1 MKNKMKKSIYIA
13 GVLAFA
19 LVGMSFMTNK
29 TVRTYNTEV
38 IDSVYKTELSELT
51 QEEKQD
57 AFEYFAAT
65 GDCSFKGIKLYGK
78 VQFVTSFPDIKIQYV
93 TSFPDIK
100 VKNVTSF
107 PDDCGEWQTVT
118 SFPDF
123 KVQVVTSFPDLK
135 VQMVESFP
143 GMN

>member
-1 MKNKMKKSIYIA
+1 MKKSIYIA
-13 GVLAFA
+13 GAFVFA
-19 LVGMSFMTNK
+19 LVGMSFVSQKAERQYQMEEMT
-29 TVRTYNTEV
+29 
-38 IDSVYKTELSELT
+38 SVYKTSISELT

-57 AFEYFAAT
+57 AFEYYAST
-65 GDCSFKGIKLYGK
+65 GDCTFKGIKLYGK

-143 GMN
+143 GMK

>member
-1 MKNKMKKSIYIA
+1 MKKSIYIT
-13 GVLAFA
+13 GLFA
-19 LVGMSFMTNK
+19 LAIVGMSFMSPK
-29 TVRTYNTEV
+29 AQRTYSTST
-38 IDSVYKTELSELT
+38 IKSVYKTSLSELT
-51 QEEKQD
+51 QEEKLD
-57 AFEYFAAT
+57 AFEYYAAT
-65 GDCSFKGIKLYGK
+65 GDCTFKGIKLYGK

-135 VQMVESFP
+135 VQIVESFP
-143 GMN
+143 GMK